1 MIVLIDNYD
10 SFVHTLARYLGEL
23 GLHQKVIRN
32 DAVSLADLEALNPT
46 ALLLSPGPSTPEKA
60 GICVDLIRHFRGRLP
75 ILGICLGHQAI
86 AVAYG
91 GKVDRAPTPRHG
103 MADDILHDGTHPLFD
118 GLPSSFKAARY
129 HSLAVTEIPPQLTSL
144 ARSPDGVNMAL
155 AAEQHH
161 VYGLQFH
168 PESILSHHG
177 HRILANFLSVSGV
190 KTPPPPTLARL
201 ADGVRL

>member
-23 GLHQKVIRN
+23 GLEQRVIRN
-32 DAVSLADLEALNPT
+32 DAVSLAELEHLNPS

-60 GICVDLIRHFRGRLP
+60 GICVELIRQFRGRLP

-91 GKVDRAPTPRHG
+91 GTVDRAPTPRHG
-103 MADDILHDGTHPLFD
+103 MADDIVHDGTHPLFA
-118 GLPSSFKAARY
+118 GLPSPFKAARY
-129 HSLAVTEIPPQLTSL
+129 HSLAVTHMPPQLTAL
-144 ARSPDGVNMAL
+144 AHSPDGVNMAL
-155 AAEQHH
+155 AAAGH

-168 PESILSHHG
+168 PESILSQHG
-177 HRILANFLSVSGV
+177 HQMLANFLSISGI
-190 KTPPPPTLARL
+190 KNTLPPPLAPL
-201 ADGVRL
+201 ADGVQL